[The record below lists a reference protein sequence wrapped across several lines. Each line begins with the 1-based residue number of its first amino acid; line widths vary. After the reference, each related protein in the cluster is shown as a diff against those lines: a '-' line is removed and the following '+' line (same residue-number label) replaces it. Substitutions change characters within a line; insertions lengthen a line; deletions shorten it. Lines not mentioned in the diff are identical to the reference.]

1 MTANNNNNNKNNN
14 NNNNNNNNTSR
25 RKNTKSQRALVLQG
39 GGSLGAYEAGV
50 VNVLYHWIKKDLKD
64 ENNENIFD
72 VIAGTSIGAINAAIL
87 SSSQR
92 K

>member
-1 MTANNNNNNKNNN
+1 MKKMNDNN
-14 NNNNNNNNTSR
+14 SR
-25 RKNTKSQRALVLQG
+25 KKNTKVQRALVLQG

-72 VIAGTSIGAINAAIL
+72 VIAGTSIGAINAATIKGCINL
-87 SSSQR
+87 RQYSPFVVTE
-92 K
+92 